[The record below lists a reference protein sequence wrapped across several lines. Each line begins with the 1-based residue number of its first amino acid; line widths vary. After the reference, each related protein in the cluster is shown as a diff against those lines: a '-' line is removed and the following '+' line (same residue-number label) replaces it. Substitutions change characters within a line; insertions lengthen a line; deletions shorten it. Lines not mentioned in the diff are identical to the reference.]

1 LPAYSKSEKLIRL
14 MRGSG
19 QVVKVYFS
27 TSEDLFGVSL
37 GKL

>member
-1 LPAYSKSEKLIRL
+1 

-27 TSEDLFGVSL
+27 TSEDLFGVAL
-37 GKL
+37 ATAKNWAFFC